1 MKKTGRFDYIDLL
14 RVIAL
19 GSVIIFH
26 YFFNGI
32 AKKTITSIEFT
43 AFSSVIKYGY
53 LGVPLFFMISGFVI
67 QYSTYNRSFVD
78 FWKKRILRL
87 YPMYWMAIF
96 FIYFFVSLDIWKLK
110 TPNFVNVRTALTM
123 FPTAFNGQWMDATH
137 WFLIRE
143 LQFYLAMSFFLA
155 LGLSKQLPKVF
166 PIWALFICIWNLF
179 NFPQYDVWYLN
190 GYFALMTGG
199 AIIYSIRE
207 WGFNKLQ
214 VLGLI
219 ASYVCAIDSQSSKVA
234 FLLVRRDSEYSALV
248 IAAVITAI
256 YVLML
261 FTLLPVSSRICS
273 RWIVF
278 AGAMTY
284 PVFLIH
290 GRIGAISIQKLA
302 SNENK
307 YLSILLIFIAICLI
321 AYCMLKLDKIISKPF
336 GRFILK
342 IR

>member
-1 MKKTGRFDYIDLL
+1 MKKTQRFDYIDLL

-19 GSVIIFH
+19 GSVIVFH

-32 AKKTITSIEFT
+32 AKETITSIEFT
-43 AFSSVIKYGY
+43 PFSSVIKYGY

-67 QYSTYNRSFVD
+67 QYSTNNRGFIE

-87 YPMYWMAIF
+87 YPMYWVAIF
-96 FIYFFVSLDIWKLK
+96 LIYFFVSLDVWKLR

-123 FPTAFNGQWMDATH
+123 FPTAFNGQWLDATH
-137 WFLIRE
+137 WFLLRE
-143 LQFYLAMSFFLA
+143 LQFYLAVSLFLA
-155 LGLSKQLPKVF
+155 LGLSKKLPTVF
-166 PIWALFICIWNLF
+166 PIWAIFICFWNLF
-179 NFPQYDVWYLN
+179 NFPRYDIWYLN

-214 VLGLI
+214 VFGLL
-219 ASYVCAIDSQSSKVA
+219 ASYICAVDSQSSKVG
-234 FLLVRRDSEYSALV
+234 FLLERRNTEYSALV
-248 IAAVITAI
+248 ITAI
-256 YVLML
+256 ITVIYLLML
-261 FTLLPVSSRICS
+261 FTLVPLSSRFRS

-302 SNENK
+302 NNDNK
-307 YLSILLIFIAICLI
+307 YLVIILIFLAICVV
-321 AYCMLKLDKIISKPF
+321 AYGMLKLDKIISKPF
-336 GRFILK
+336 GRFVLRIK
-342 IR
+342 